1 MQIKELIT
9 ILTSM
14 AAEQN
19 SAEPAVTD
27 TQDEQQETMVS
38 PLQQELELLKKATGV
53 DNMYDNCEDEE
64 LTIIK
69 KNAGIP
75 IQQIQRGEI

>member
-1 MQIKELIT
+1 MKIKDLIQ
-9 ILTSM
+9 ILTTQM
-14 AAEQN
+14 GE
-19 SAEPAVTD
+19 EPVETKPEEE
-27 TQDEQQETMVS
+27 TQETMVP

-53 DNMYDNCEDEE
+53 DNMYDEPEDEE

-75 IQQIQRGEI
+75 VQQIQRGEI

>member
-1 MQIKELIT
+1 
-9 ILTSM
+9 M
-14 AAEQN
+14 AAEEN
-19 SAEPAVTD
+19 PAAP
-27 TQDEQQETMVS
+27 ESSEQETMVS

-75 IQQIQRGEI
+75 VQQIQRGEI